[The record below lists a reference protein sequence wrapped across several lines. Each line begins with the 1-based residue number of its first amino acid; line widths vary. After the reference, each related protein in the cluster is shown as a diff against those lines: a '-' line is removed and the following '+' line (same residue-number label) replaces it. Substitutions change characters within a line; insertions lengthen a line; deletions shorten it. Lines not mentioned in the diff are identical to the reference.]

1 MLEPAGK
8 LVNRYPDA
16 NILAH
21 KDVFSQMMNF
31 ASAFNQEI
39 FDFAPPTFT
48 LPSKYEKARLD
59 EYMAA
64 HKNITFIA
72 KPQVGS

>member
-1 MLEPAGK
+1 M
-8 LVNRYPDA
+8 
-16 NILAH
+16 
-21 KDVFSQMMNF
+21 
-31 ASAFNQEI
+31 

-72 KPQVGS
+72 KP